1 MRYWRPLMLTLTWAM
16 GEFPLPPPYPPPRAG
31 EGREGGSIPV
41 GRNDRPD
48 GAHRL
53 VDPAHRL
60 AIAAFKLAGA
70 RPRHIK
76 FRRQPRSIDVE
87 DVNLLG
93 KRTAAASVAES
104 LLQDG
109 IERIKRIDHTFDGVI
124 ESARAVR
131 HAFWPGHVLTASV
144 WSPFRPPVV
153 NLTVIVNRASTQTP
167 VPGGVLPSLSGS
179 AGAFPPPVRV
189 LRCAPGRWGGR
200 NARTLGMRLRPCTL
214 VGASA
219 FVPKLAD
226 APPFSPPQVQGNRIS
241 SPR

>member
-1 MRYWRPLMLTLTWAM
+1 M
-16 GEFPLPPPYPPPRAG
+16 GEFPLPSPYPPPLAG
-31 EGREGGSIPV
+31 EGRERGSIPV
-41 GRNDRPD
+41 GCNDGPD

-60 AIAAFKLAGA
+60 AIAAFKLAAAGPC
-70 RPRHIK
+70 RIK

-179 AGAFPPPVRV
+179 AGAFPPPARL
-189 LRCAPGRWGGR
+189 LRR
-200 NARTLGMRLRPCTL
+200 ARGE
-214 VGASA
+214 VGAGGIRGLSTA
-219 FVPKLAD
+219 QRP
-226 APPFSPPQVQGNRIS
+226 
-241 SPR
+241 